1 MLRQVQLGDDRDRPK
16 PGLLAGEGSLRL
28 GG

>member
-1 MLRQVQLGDDRDRPK
+1 MLRQVQLGDDRIHPK
-16 PGLLAGEGSLRL
+16 PDLLAGEGSLRL